1 VRPGVEVNVIDAAP
15 PRSAPV
21 SIDTWFVLGTAENG
35 PDTPELVRSF
45 SEFTN
50 KYGSRTGYTTL
61 YDSMETFFRDGGSR
75 AYVQRVFGPTPT
87 KGFLVL
93 KDTAVADVLRV
104 EAKNAGSWS
113 SGMRVQVTVPSVGL
127 FQFVL
132 TLTDGTALE
141 TSPEFTAK
149 QDAIDWSSL
158 SDYVNVTSAGPSVL
172 DPAVLAAT
180 ALSAGADDSANATD
194 ATWEA
199 ALDKLT
205 IELGPGQVSAPG
217 RTTSAIQ
224 KALLQHA
231 YDMNRVAVLDTAYA
245 ATPSKATLLAQAD
258 GLRDDPNARYGGLFA
273 PWAQVPGIVA
283 GTVRLVPYSAVQAAL
298 MARQPNANVP
308 AAGKNG
314 ESRYAIGV
322 VGGFTDAERQ
332 ELNEGGVDIARNMFG
347 GVRTYGYR
355 TLADPAKLPGWV
367 GLNNVRLVMEI
378 KAKAYAIAEDFTFHQ
393 IDGEGIVFEQF
404 AGQLTGMLIPYF
416 DSGALYGTA
425 ADEAFFV
432 DVGNAVNT
440 AETISNGEI
449 RAVIYIRTSPFA
461 ELVHIDI
468 VKQQITEALV

>member
-1 VRPGVEVNVIDAAP
+1 VRPGVEVNVVDAAP

-21 SIDTWFVLGTAENG
+21 SIDTWFVIGTTENG
-35 PDTPELVRSF
+35 PDTPVLVRSF
-45 SEFTN
+45 SEYTSKF
-50 KYGSRTGYTTL
+50 GGRTGYTTS

-75 AYVQRVFGPTPT
+75 VYFQRVFGVAPT

-113 SGMRVQVTVPSVGL
+113 SGIRIAVTIPSAGL
-127 FQFVL
+127 FQIAVSN
-132 TLTDGTALE
+132 TAGVLE

-158 SDYVNVTSAGPSVL
+158 SDYVNVISAGPSAL
-172 DPAVLAAT
+172 DPAPIAAT
-180 ALSAGADDSANATD
+180 ALSAGTDDIATATD
-194 ATWEA
+194 PNWVT
-199 ALDKLT
+199 ALNKLT
-205 IELGPGQVSAPG
+205 IELGAGQVSAPG
-217 RTTSAIQ
+217 RTSSAIQ

-231 YDMNRVAVLDTAYA
+231 YDMNRVAILDSAYA
-245 ATPSKATLLAQAD
+245 AVPSKSTLLAQAD
-258 GLRDDPNARYGGLFA
+258 GLRDDPNARYGALFA
-273 PWAQVPGIVA
+273 PWAEVPGIVS
-283 GTVRLVPYSAVQAAL
+283 GTIRLVPYSAVQAAL
-298 MARQPNANVP
+298 MARQTNANVP

-322 VGGFTDAERQ
+322 VGGFTDPDRE
-332 ELNEGGVDIARNMFG
+332 ELNEGGVDIAREMFG

-355 TLADPAKLPGWV
+355 TLADPAKLKGWI

-378 KAKAYAIAEDFTFHQ
+378 KAKSYAIAEDFTFHQ
-393 IDGEGIVFEQF
+393 IDGEGIVFEKF
-404 AGQLTGMLIPYF
+404 AGQLTGMLVPYF

-440 AETISNGEI
+440 AETIANGEI
-449 RAVIYIRTSPFA
+449 RAVIYIKTSPFA
-461 ELVHIDI
+461 ELVAIDI

>member
-1 VRPGVEVNVIDAAP
+1 VRPGVEVNVVDAAP

-21 SIDTWFVLGTAENG
+21 SIDTWFVIGTTENG
-35 PDTPELVRSF
+35 PDGPTLVRSF
-45 SEFTN
+45 SEFTSR
-50 KYGSRTGYTTL
+50 YGNRTGYTTS

-75 AYVQRVFGPTPT
+75 VYFQRVFGVAPT

-104 EAKNAGSWS
+104 EAKNAGAWS
-113 SGMRVQVTVPSVGL
+113 SGIKIAVTVPSAGL
-127 FQFVL
+127 FQIAVS
-132 TLTDGTALE
+132 DANGTLE

-158 SDYVNVTSAGPSVL
+158 SDYVNVISAGPSAL
-172 DPAVLAAT
+172 DPAPIAAT
-180 ALSAGADDSANATD
+180 ALSAGTDDVGTATD
-194 ATWEA
+194 PNWVT
-199 ALDKLT
+199 ALNKLT
-205 IELGPGQVSAPG
+205 IELGAGQVSAPG
-217 RTTSAIQ
+217 RTSSAIQ

-231 YDMNRVAVLDTAYA
+231 YDMNRVAILDAAYA
-245 ATPSKATLLAQAD
+245 AIPSKSTLLAQAD
-258 GLRDDPNARYGGLFA
+258 GLRDDPNARYGALFA
-273 PWAQVPGIVA
+273 PWAEVPGIVS
-283 GTVRLVPYSAVQAAL
+283 GTIRLVPYSAVQAAL
-298 MARQPNANVP
+298 MARQTNANVP

-322 VGGFTDAERQ
+322 VGSFTDPDRE
-332 ELNEGGVDIARNMFG
+332 ELNEGGVDIAREMFG

-355 TLADPAKLPGWV
+355 TLADPAKLKGWI

-378 KAKAYAIAEDFTFHQ
+378 KAKSYAIAEDFTFHQ
-393 IDGEGIVFEQF
+393 IDGEGIVFEKF
-404 AGQLTGMLIPYF
+404 AGQLTGMLVPYF

-440 AETISNGEI
+440 AETIANGEI
-449 RAVIYIRTSPFA
+449 RAVIYIKTSPFA
-461 ELVHIDI
+461 ELVAIDI